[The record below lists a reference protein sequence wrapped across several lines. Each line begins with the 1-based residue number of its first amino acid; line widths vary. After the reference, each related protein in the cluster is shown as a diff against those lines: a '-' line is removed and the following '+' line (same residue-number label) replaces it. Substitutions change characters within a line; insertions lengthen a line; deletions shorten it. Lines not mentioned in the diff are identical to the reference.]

1 MAIRKLQQDWK
12 LIMTTG
18 SISYRMEFLN
28 KIQLVSLSKPIIY
41 LAKVP
46 ALVHHHIHHVDPA
59 PIAK

>member
-1 MAIRKLQQDWK
+1 MRKLQQDWK
-12 LIMTTG
+12 LMMTTLLFY
-18 SISYRMEFLN
+18 YRMELLN
-28 KIQLVSLSKPIIY
+28 KIQQVSLSKPIIY